1 MFWGWLKGIISS
13 VLLFVGFLVIV
24 GGFLFMEESINN
36 TGIIMIVVGLI
47 MCVVGSYL
55 KYVSKQTVKTT
66 KK

>member
-24 GGFLFMEESINN
+24 GGFLFMEESTNN